1 MKERFK
7 SRELVARKMMEEAL
21 PDAQK
26 VVKCTAVKYVPA
38 RSWTLER
45 NKIAKLCGEPECK
58 REQVEYELSNSES
71 FAGEFIIGSKGQ
83 MILLKEEILVNPEF
97 HVEALLH
104 EWEHAYCEAIKKKES
119 YILVEYHDGRFPN
132 DELRRGY
139 SMWIEFAAQEICKI
153 ICAVN
158 GLKRK
163 DNITEELK
171 GCLEDLIY
179 NLAAEN
185 QIGYFFADLLFDC
198 RLVENA
204 ERKQLLRELLKGY
217 DIDIQS
223 DFLELSSIM
232 VSQRA
237 EKESWKTNVDY
248 LQELGEIIGRIK
260 F

>member
-1 MKERFK
+1 M
-7 SRELVARKMMEEAL
+7 
-21 PDAQK
+21 
-26 VVKCTAVKYVPA
+26 
-38 RSWTLER
+38 
-45 NKIAKLCGEPECK
+45 
-58 REQVEYELSNSES
+58 
-71 FAGEFIIGSKGQ
+71 
-83 MILLKEEILVNPEF
+83 
-97 HVEALLH
+97 
-104 EWEHAYCEAIKKKES
+104 
-119 YILVEYHDGRFPN
+119 
-132 DELRRGY
+132 
-139 SMWIEFAAQEICKI
+139 
-153 ICAVN
+153 
-158 GLKRK
+158 KRK

-223 DFLELSSIM
+223 DFLELYSIM